1 MLSKVGCPWFGF
13 LPVELD
19 FSFAV
24 VGCGGG
30 GGWVITVHPPL
41 ARILEG
47 QPESEGAPLG
57 TIGVT
62 QLFEEQNPRSSRA
75 RRTLQVGETCLYFG
89 VNFPKHPKS
98 LTVRTVTESAA

>member
-13 LPVELD
+13 LPVVID
-19 FSFAV
+19 FRFAV
-24 VGCGGG
+24 VGGG

-57 TIGVT
+57 TIG
-62 QLFEEQNPRSSRA
+62 E
-75 RRTLQVGETCLYFG
+75 
-89 VNFPKHPKS
+89 
-98 LTVRTVTESAA
+98 